1 MPRKMS
7 KTEAMLLEEAK
18 KNNGRVGYAGKR
30 EADAVIKLY
39 RRGLADYECG
49 DCYHFIR
56 LRDGYMRKRYRNGVI
71 YLRASALQAAM
82 YEAIEARAALAK
94 AGAGGEG

>member
-1 MPRKMS
+1 MPRLS
-7 KTEAMLLEEAK
+7 KTETMLLEEAR
-18 KNNGRVGYAGKR
+18 KNKGRVGYAGNR

-71 YLRASALQAAM
+71 YLRALALQAA
-82 YEAIEARAALAK
+82 EEERR
-94 AGAGGEG
+94 